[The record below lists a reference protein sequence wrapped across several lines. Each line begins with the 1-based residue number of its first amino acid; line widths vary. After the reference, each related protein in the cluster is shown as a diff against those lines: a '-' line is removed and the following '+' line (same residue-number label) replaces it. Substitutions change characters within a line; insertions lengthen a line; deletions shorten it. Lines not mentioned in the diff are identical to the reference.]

1 MDLKK
6 ILVISDSSPPIQGL
20 AGEISAL
27 CNNDAFPGYAVS
39 TVEAENFTGDML
51 LPAHVFF
58 IGCELPKPNSFIYIE
73 DLFEHICLAGRPC
86 GIFST
91 NAKALKYLAGL
102 LRSSEAS
109 LGIPFLAQNK
119 THGNGAL
126 KKWVQGILKA
136 DKNV

>member
-1 MDLKK
+1 M
-6 ILVISDSSPPIQGL
+6 QNL
-20 AGEISAL
+20 AEEISAL
-27 CNNDAFPGYAVS
+27 FNNNAFPGYTVL
-39 TVEAENFTGDML
+39 TVEAEKFTGDML
-51 LPAHVFF
+51 LPAHAFF
-58 IGCELPKPNSFIYIE
+58 IGCESPKPDAFIYLE

-91 NAKALKYLAGL
+91 NAKALKYLSGL
-102 LRSSEAS
+102 IRPSEAS
-109 LGIPFLAQNK
+109 LGIPFLAQNE